1 MSLATLISLPFIV
14 IIVIFFMATIINVVK
29 GDHVFKPKY
38 SSKHG
43 KEANGNE

>member
-14 IIVIFFMATIINVVK
+14 IIAIFFVATIVNVVK
-29 GDHVFKPKY
+29 DDHVFKPRY

-43 KEANGNE
+43 KEGSSDE

>member
-1 MSLATLISLPFIV
+1 MSLATLICLPWIV
-14 IIVIFFMATIINVVK
+14 IIVIFFGATIINVVK

-43 KEANGNE
+43 GSKK

>member
-14 IIVIFFMATIINVVK
+14 IIVIFFVATTINVIN
-29 GDHVFKPKY
+29 GDHVFKPRY